1 MPRSRLAIATLATL
15 LASLAGAQSSPRTPT
30 VPSAA
35 DVEAEARAR
44 GMVAIAFPE
53 ADPGIP
59 AYARLAP
66 AAGQLYRDG
75 EWVMIAFYREPAR
88 IPPSFNL
95 LQEFDFP
102 GPAGPGAFTAPLLIR
117 GRLLMEPGAR
127 PGTFPKAAIATGEAV
142 PVWFVRWSVLA
153 PAMRD
158 NVLTIGE
165 LRALEPLTG
174 TATHFHEL
182 LRPRA
187 GEQLIVIDARGTL
200 ADGRRFDASVVHRH
214 DAPARTSIAIR

>member
-1 MPRSRLAIATLATL
+1 MSRPHLALAMLATL
-15 LASLAGAQSSPRTPT
+15 LSSVAGAQSSPRAASIPT
-30 VPSAA
+30 AA
-35 DVEAEARAR
+35 DVEAEAKAH
-44 GMVAIAFPE
+44 GLVAIAFPE

-75 EWVMIAFYREPAR
+75 DWVMIAFYRDPAR
-88 IPPSFNL
+88 IPPPFNL

-102 GPAGPGAFTAPLLIR
+102 GPDGAGAFAAPLRIR
-117 GRLLMEPGAR
+117 GRLLLEPGAG
-127 PGTFPKAAIATGEAV
+127 PGTFPKAAIATGDAV
-142 PVWFVRWSVLA
+142 PVWFVRWSALA
-153 PAMRD
+153 PAIRD

-165 LRALEPLTG
+165 LRGLAPLMG
-174 TATHFHEL
+174 TATHFSEL

-187 GEQLIVIDARGTL
+187 GEQLVVIEARGTL

-214 DAPARTSIAIR
+214 DAPARTRIAIR